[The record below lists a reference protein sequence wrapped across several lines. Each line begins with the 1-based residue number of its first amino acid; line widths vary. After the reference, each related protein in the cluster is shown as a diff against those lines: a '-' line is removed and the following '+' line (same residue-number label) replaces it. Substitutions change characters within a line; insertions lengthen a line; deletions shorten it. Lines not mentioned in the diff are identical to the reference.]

1 MARTWANPADG
12 GGRDAQGEAPSA
24 ELGGTRRGAQGH
36 ARSGEPGGTRRAAPG
51 GDGAAAAGLDLHLDL
66 TGPRIRT
73 AVEAAL
79 RQAVQSGR
87 LPAGTRLPAT
97 RGLAADLGVARNTV
111 ADAYGQL
118 VAEGWLT
125 ARQGSGTRVAE
136 QPAAHPSA
144 GPVELPA
151 GPPGEHSAA
160 RPAPGY
166 PAHPGGLT
174 APARTAAD
182 PARARPADPAGIPG
196 TRRLVAAEPRP
207 LRYSLRPGV
216 PDLGEFPRAA
226 WLAAARHAITA
237 APSEAFGYGDA
248 RGRPELR
255 AALASYLA
263 RARGVRATPDRIV
276 ICSGFTQA
284 LALLCRVLAADGVA
298 EMAAEVYGHQHH
310 RNVIA
315 AQGLSCRQVPVDEN
329 GAVIT
334 AADEFSGAGAL
345 LLTPSH
351 QFPLGV
357 PLAPDR
363 RGQAVA
369 WAARTG
375 RVVIED
381 DYDGEFRYD
390 RRAIGAMQALAPEHV
405 VYAGTA
411 SKTLA
416 PAVRLAWL
424 VLPARLL
431 DPFVAAKLVTDLH
444 GSSLDELALAELI
457 NSGGYDR
464 HVRRARLLYRR
475 RRDRLVAALARAVP
489 DARVTGVAA
498 GLHAVLFLPPGMR
511 EADVIAS
518 AAGRSLALDGM
529 RTFQPRGVAHPAAL
543 VLGYATPP
551 AHAFTTAVSRLC
563 AALRDCS

>member
-1 MARTWANPADG
+1 MAERWAN
-12 GGRDAQGEAPSA
+12 
-24 ELGGTRRGAQGH
+24 LGSEGT
-36 ARSGEPGGTRRAAPG
+36 
-51 GDGAAAAGLDLHLDL
+51 GLDLHLDV
-66 TGPRIRT
+66 TGPRVRA

-79 RQAVQSGR
+79 RGAVQGGR

-97 RGLAADLGVARNTV
+97 RTLAADLGIARNTV

-136 QPAAHPSA
+136 HPAVRPAAVDPDPTGARGAAIGEPS
-144 GPVELPA
+144 
-151 GPPGEHSAA
+151 PPG
-160 RPAPGY
+160 
-166 PAHPGGLT
+166 
-174 APARTAAD
+174 
-182 PARARPADPAGIPG
+182 
-196 TRRLVAAEPRP
+196 
-207 LRYSLRPGV
+207 YSLRPGV

-226 WLAAARHAITA
+226 WLAASRRAIMT

-248 RGRPELR
+248 CGRPELR
-255 AALASYLA
+255 AALAAYLA
-263 RARGVRATPDRIV
+263 RVRGVRAAPDQIV

-284 LALLCRVLAADGVA
+284 LALLCRVLAASGIADV
-298 EMAAEVYGHQHH
+298 AAEVYGHQHH

-315 AQGLSCRQVPVDEN
+315 AQGLSCRPLPVDEN
-329 GAVIT
+329 GAVIA
-334 AADEFSGAGAL
+334 AADEFPGAGAL

-357 PLAPDR
+357 PLAPAR

-375 RVVIED
+375 RIVIED

-390 RRAIGAMQALAPEHV
+390 RRSIGAMQALAPEHV

-431 DPFVAAKLVTDLH
+431 DEVVAAKVVTGLH
-444 GSSLDELALAELI
+444 GSSLDELALAELV
-457 NSGGYDR
+457 NDGGYDR
-464 HVRRARLLYRR
+464 HVRRARLRYRR
-475 RRDRLVAALARAVP
+475 RRDRLVAALARAAP
-489 DARVTGVAA
+489 DARVSGMAA
-498 GLHAVLFLPPGMR
+498 GLHAVLFLPAGMR
-511 EADVIAS
+511 EADVV
-518 AAGRSLALDGM
+518 AAAARRGLALDGM
-529 RTFQPRGVAHPAAL
+529 RGFRPHGAAHPEAL

-551 AHAFTTAVSRLC
+551 AHAFAAAVGRLC